1 MINSKYFF
9 QGFSSI
15 KRIDSPAIALGCCF
29 IAIGALLKNLGFSI
43 QESIFSTLL
52 TYALPGSLVMAES
65 LLVGAS
71 LINIF
76 LAVWLVNTR
85 LYPMTVSLM
94 PLLMHES
101 QPRWKY
107 YLSCHFIAV
116 SAWLIMKSNYQ
127 SVEKENR
134 IDYWIGIGTATWSV
148 AIIGTIIGF
157 ISSEYLN
164 KDIMIGLAIVNPVY
178 FMCMMIGA
186 MKTIQISSSI
196 ILGAILGPAFY
207 FISPEWCILY
217 GGFVAGTI
225 AYFIGEKK

>member
-1 MINSKYFF
+1 MINSKHFF

-15 KRIDSPAIALGCCF
+15 RKIDSPAIALGCCF
-29 IAIGALLKNLGFSI
+29 IAIGVLLKNLGFSI

-71 LINIF
+71 LLNIF
-76 LAVWLVNTR
+76 IAVWLVNAR

-186 MKTIQISSSI
+186 MKTIQISISV

-207 FISPEWCILY
+207 FISPEWCVLY

>member
-1 MINSKYFF
+1 MINSKHFF
-9 QGFSSI
+9 QGFSCI
-15 KRIDSPAIALGCCF
+15 KKMDSPEIALGCCF

-94 PLLMHES
+94 PLLIHES
-101 QPRWKY
+101 KPRWKY

-157 ISSEYLN
+157 ISSDYLN
-164 KDIMIGLAIVNPVY
+164 KDMMIGLAIVNPVY